1 MIFQI
6 KNKFV
11 HLTEPADLSDICCNI
26 IANKHFIICG
36 KIAFRKIKDAIE
48 KNAST
53 NQKNLFSVSFSCFSP
68 TIQQK
73 KYMAVVDI
81 DGLSS
86 NQLKVLIEKP
96 AHLMLENAI
105 NEWQFYNSLSSAFST
120 DRQFGNL
127 FMMVKEAIENH
138 NIVPRSQGGYTQYV
152 PLVLQTDN
160 NEYEHVYK
168 YKVLIIF
175 DRDTDSC
182 TCFDHRQDSLFKF
195 LCSKTA
201 DDIEDS
207 DVYTLSQPG
216 FLWHCWYKR
225 SIENYFPDRL
235 YREKNV
241 DIASL
246 PTTYPDRDYFH
257 IDGKQCPNYSKDM
270 VKYFSEKMTKE
281 DFNDSNIKKFRL
293 GSGETLSEYQLLLLK
308 MVKII

>member
-1 MIFQI
+1 M
-6 KNKFV
+6 

-168 YKVLIIF
+168 YPKIRNCMI
-175 DRDTDSC
+175 
-182 TCFDHRQDSLFKF
+182 SL
-195 LCSKTA
+195 L
-201 DDIEDS
+201 
-207 DVYTLSQPG
+207 
-216 FLWHCWYKR
+216 
-225 SIENYFPDRL
+225 N
-235 YREKNV
+235 
-241 DIASL
+241 
-246 PTTYPDRDYFH
+246 
-257 IDGKQCPNYSKDM
+257 
-270 VKYFSEKMTKE
+270 
-281 DFNDSNIKKFRL
+281 
-293 GSGETLSEYQLLLLK
+293 
-308 MVKII
+308 